1 MGTSASKAVEEA
13 PATTSRVSLQ
23 SFAFRYHHHC
33 CFTTNRAVAP
43 RKQRSPGS
51 LTFVNSQLQDEAIA
65 GVFKR
70 RAAAGLIQL
79 SDYETFE
86 EALNAIQQ
94 RAPERREGRDAEYY
108 LPYSDDQG
116 AGKDYKWNE
125 ANFSALLRFV
135 YSQAE
140 QGRHNVIDGIW
151 DALDLP
157 SEENDK
163 GADAEVDI
171 AKLKEVPYPEG
182 DAFRALLAASA
193 FHVAAAVAS

>member
-1 MGTSASKAVEEA
+1 M
-13 PATTSRVSLQ
+13 
-23 SFAFRYHHHC
+23 
-33 CFTTNRAVAP
+33 
-43 RKQRSPGS
+43 
-51 LTFVNSQLQDEAIA
+51 
-65 GVFKR
+65 FKR
-70 RAAAGLIQL
+70 RAAGGLIQL
-79 SDYETFE
+79 DVYETFE

-125 ANFSALLRFV
+125 ANFSALMRFV

-140 QGRHNVIDGIW
+140 QGRQNVVDGIW
-151 DALDLP
+151 EALDLP

-163 GADAEVDI
+163 GLDAEVDI

-182 DAFRALLAASA
+182 DAFRALLAPSAFLHAGAAAAERCGDCVPPRPHAVHATASLCSRFVCHLPLASA
-193 FHVAAAVAS
+193 DSASPPWPLQAASPTPSTATART